1 MSVKPTNNRTL
12 LQLLTLILFLYKSTI
27 WMWFCQWLV
36 YFIHL
41 LLVVITAFWYKLSQ
55 EMSKTTHILGIK
67 QKSLKNKCKS
77 LLSHFYFMVLSSGSM
92 IVAGPQLASQ
102 LALAAAFNQKCWP
115 TTHITHLH
123 NFLPY
128 LTISSIL
135 QYSINNADQYDSY
148 YPPRQSNFEALR
160 VFPPYQSCI
169 TWQSYKSWE
178 SIMAK
183 MVVCVWP
190 FAKGTAGWQVAANT
204 SSCDICH

>member
-1 MSVKPTNNRTL
+1 
-12 LQLLTLILFLYKSTI
+12 
-27 WMWFCQWLV
+27 
-36 YFIHL
+36 
-41 LLVVITAFWYKLSQ
+41 
-55 EMSKTTHILGIK
+55 
-67 QKSLKNKCKS
+67 
-77 LLSHFYFMVLSSGSM
+77 MVLSSGSM
-92 IVAGPQLASQ
+92 VVAGPQLASQ

-169 TWQSYKSWE
+169 TWQSYNYGRCQNGGLCSAICQQRLTGRGGHD
-178 SIMAK
+178 IMWATIGNYCQLPIGYYK
-183 MVVCVWP
+183 HHIIHELERFFFFM
-190 FAKGTAGWQVAANT
+190 KANT
-204 SSCDICH
+204 GCFS

>member
-1 MSVKPTNNRTL
+1 
-12 LQLLTLILFLYKSTI
+12 
-27 WMWFCQWLV
+27 
-36 YFIHL
+36 
-41 LLVVITAFWYKLSQ
+41 
-55 EMSKTTHILGIK
+55 
-67 QKSLKNKCKS
+67 
-77 LLSHFYFMVLSSGSM
+77 MVLSSGSM

-183 MVVCVWP
+183 MVVCVRP
-190 FAKGTAGWQVAANT
+190 FAKGTRGWQVARNHRRMIFVT
-204 SSCDICH
+204 SVSSSASVILLVGKTHLCKVWFKKYDLSF